1 MEVNVTEQTPKEMQL
16 RATEISN
23 SRGLRNPNW
32 IKLKNLFLSKKTSI
46 SNSSE
51 HLFEFKGLI
60 TKREDSAHFFYKFS

>member
-1 MEVNVTEQTPKEMQL
+1 MEVNVSDQKPEEMQL
-16 RATEISN
+16 EANQISK

-32 IKLKNLFLSKKTSI
+32 IKLKNLFMSKKTSI

-60 TKREDSAHFFYKFS
+60 TKREDSAHFFYKF